1 MRHVAPL
8 QREALPSTSW
18 KLLTM
23 AVAKLHAAAIREGRV
38 YAQFHIR
45 GCAFVFTFE
54 TYEGPGN
61 VRWWSVGVE
70 RGERGWSQLDEHLQ
84 PGQLD
89 SLEDC
94 LDLVAAWLRDSHRL
108 AYVTGTDVAAGYRWL
123 VEEERATGG
132 DGAGYSSGVSK

>member
-1 MRHVAPL
+1 
-8 QREALPSTSW
+8 
-18 KLLTM
+18 M

-89 SLEDC
+89 NLEDC

-108 AYVTGTDVAAGYRWL
+108 AYVTGTDVAAASLTL
-123 VEEERATGG
+123 VGACVYALNG
-132 DGAGYSSGVSK
+132 DAEPTHVNQRRNEAGCVTCCLGL